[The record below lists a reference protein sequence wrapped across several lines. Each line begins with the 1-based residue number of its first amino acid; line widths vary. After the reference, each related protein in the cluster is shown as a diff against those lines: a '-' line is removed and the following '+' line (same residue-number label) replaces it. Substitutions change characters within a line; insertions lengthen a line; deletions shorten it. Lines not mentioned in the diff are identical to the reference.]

1 MVANAGVYVKN
12 IVPII
17 AAHGSIDKDFKLFT
31 KDGKSVGG
39 SVRLLVDFTPDAGQS
54 VDDTQAPTNNDQDE
68 GLRTF
73 HFTEDQAAAKIQAAF
88 KGNKTRKE
96 LQSKAAAPSG
106 SSGAGGGNKAVI
118 LGAVAAV
125 GIAALSLVGGGRRG
139 TARAERG
146 RAGRIDASNRAGRS
160 FDTKSR
166 AHRTYV
172 RRGGVRT
179 HRNAHCE
186 TRACIVTRTVRARWR
201 VARRISDCFYRPARA
216 RSPRRGFVYVPSD
229 PVPRASC
236 ASSKH
241 ARRSTS
247 VSVMTATRCRA
258 LIVPAVRGARS
269 SATNA

>member
-1 MVANAGVYVKN
+1 MRNLDEETDEFTYGESFDLCVPSTSPPARGTTPSSHASPTRRCYFFARAPPRRPAAASRRIHLTSTVVLDASSSSAVDEEHTGELRVQLFKKAQSVTGSKPVVANAGVYVKN

-54 VDDTQAPTNNDQDE
+54 VDDTQASTNNDQDE

-125 GIAALSLVGGGRRG
+125 GIAALSLVGGGKKRDG
-139 TARAERG
+139 AG
-146 RAGRIDASNRAGRS
+146 RA
-160 FDTKSR
+160 
-166 AHRTYV
+166 RT
-172 RRGGVRT
+172 RGK
-179 HRNAHCE
+179 N
-186 TRACIVTRTVRARWR
+186 
-201 VARRISDCFYRPARA
+201 
-216 RSPRRGFVYVPSD
+216 
-229 PVPRASC
+229 
-236 ASSKH
+236 
-241 ARRSTS
+241 
-247 VSVMTATRCRA
+247 
-258 LIVPAVRGARS
+258 
-269 SATNA
+269 

>member
-1 MVANAGVYVKN
+1 MRNLDEETDEFTYGESFDLCVPSTSPPARGTTPSSHASPTRRCYFFARAPPPRRPAAASRRIHLTSTVVLDASSSSAVDEEHTGELRVQLFKKAQSVTGSKPVVANAGVYVKN

-31 KDGKSVGG
+31 KDGKNVGG

-54 VDDTQAPTNNDQDE
+54 VDDTQASTNNNQDG

-125 GIAALSLVGGGRRG
+125 GIAALSLVGGGKKRDG
-139 TARAERG
+139 AG
-146 RAGRIDASNRAGRS
+146 RA
-160 FDTKSR
+160 
-166 AHRTYV
+166 RT
-172 RRGGVRT
+172 RGK
-179 HRNAHCE
+179 N
-186 TRACIVTRTVRARWR
+186 
-201 VARRISDCFYRPARA
+201 
-216 RSPRRGFVYVPSD
+216 
-229 PVPRASC
+229 
-236 ASSKH
+236 
-241 ARRSTS
+241 
-247 VSVMTATRCRA
+247 
-258 LIVPAVRGARS
+258 
-269 SATNA
+269 